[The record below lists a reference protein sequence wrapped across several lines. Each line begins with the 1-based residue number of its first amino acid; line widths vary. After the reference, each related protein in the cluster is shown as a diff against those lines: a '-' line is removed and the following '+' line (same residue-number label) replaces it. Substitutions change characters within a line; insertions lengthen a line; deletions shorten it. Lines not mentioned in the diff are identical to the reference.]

1 MQNLGLHCIAAL
13 ALVVATTA
21 TSACAQSSTSKRPK
35 EAVVGIALDSN
46 YARIAD
52 YLPSLRNSLVKTLS
66 KPKKHVKAVPID
78 AGHQDAVA
86 AAQKKGCDYLLRLS
100 VSEMTGVGGGFSTFP
115 RGRDPEQVS
124 PEERREREELSWV
137 VVNYR
142 LRSLNHDDLDISDI
156 DHVRYAD
163 LPIGWDPSSFETTIF
178 RTVTRV
184 AIWTVN
190 QLPKK

>member
-1 MQNLGLHCIAAL
+1 MPSLGMRSIAAL
-13 ALVVATTA
+13 VLVVATTA
-21 TSACAQSSTSKRPK
+21 SSAYAQSSTSKKPK
-35 EAVVGIALDSN
+35 EAVVGIVLDSN
-46 YARIAD
+46 YARIAE
-52 YLPSLRNSLVKTLS
+52 YLPSLRDSLVKTLS

-78 AGHQDAVA
+78 AGPQDAVA

-115 RGRDPEQVS
+115 QGRDPDQVS
-124 PEERREREELSWV
+124 PEERRQREELSWV

-142 LRSLNHDDLDISDI
+142 LRSLQNDDFDISDL